1 MKTIKHT
8 FLMFLFI
15 PGIKCVIYRRRE
27 TGNTGDVQKLIAHL
41 QNVLRNVDH
50 MWCISTIP
58 KKKQRKIE
66 QPPPLP
72 EKKVVKFRVTICL
85 WTLPGDIQ
93 KLIAHLQN
101 VLRNVDHMWCIS
113 TIPKKKQRKIEQ
125 PLPLPE
131 KRGQIPRH
139 HVPVDSHTD

>member
-1 MKTIKHT
+1 MEIILIMKTIKHT

-66 QPPPLP
+66 QPPPP
-72 EKKVVKFRVTICL
+72 PRKK
-85 WTLPGDIQ
+85 
-93 KLIAHLQN
+93 
-101 VLRNVDHMWCIS
+101 S
-113 TIPKKKQRKIEQ
+113 
-125 PLPLPE
+125 
-131 KRGQIPRH
+131 GQIPRH
-139 HVPVDSHTD
+139 HLPVDSAWRYTEVDCAPTKCIEECGSHVVYLNDSKEKAKKN